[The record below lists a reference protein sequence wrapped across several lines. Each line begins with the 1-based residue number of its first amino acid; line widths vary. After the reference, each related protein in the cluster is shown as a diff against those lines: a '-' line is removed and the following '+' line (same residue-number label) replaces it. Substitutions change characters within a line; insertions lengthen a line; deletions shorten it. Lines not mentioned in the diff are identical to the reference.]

1 MSCVKKHWHE
11 RKQAIRMLGMFS
23 ILSLPLAAQSGE
35 WIVSPSIT
43 LDEIY
48 TDNALLTNDDKES
61 EYVTRVKPGISILR
75 EGARTNLDFN
85 YSPEYRYYK
94 EETRDNETVHQLRA
108 NADAEL
114 MENHLYL
121 DLWATADQTR
131 IANSRN
137 SPDGLTGPTENLD
150 YYTMGASPYYTTRF
164 GNTSVLEARYST
176 DKVDYEEDTEVDS
189 TSQKYNLIL
198 GSGTYSTA
206 QAWELSASH
215 TREDFSGTAEDNKI
229 SIFRGEFLQQ
239 ITRRWAVAFAAGY
252 EDYDLV
258 IGEDVDGE
266 IWSVGL
272 VFTPTSRT
280 RFAIGGGERAFGD
293 DYYVDFEHEASRSVW
308 RATYKRDYISARDEA
323 THTSL
328 FQRQDAFGNVVRDA
342 VLDNPP
348 PVRVT
353 GVSTLSAEYYEVD
366 RVDVSYLFSAQRTR
380 FEVRGGY
387 IKRDYVVDT
396 QDTEDST
403 AAISFSRLIS
413 RKITGVARVLWS
425 DHEQELSNYDEW
437 TASLGLGY
445 LLGQDAR
452 VSVGYSHLERD
463 GDTELNTYEEN
474 RVNIGFMAS
483 F

>member
-1 MSCVKKHWHE
+1 MSCVKNHWHE

-48 TDNALLTNDDKES
+48 TDNALLTNDDKQS
-61 EYVTRVKPGISILR
+61 EYVTLVRPGISILR
-75 EGARTNLDFN
+75 EGARANLDFN

-94 EETRDNETVHQLRA
+94 ENTRDNDTVHMLRT

-131 IANSRN
+131 ISSNRN
-137 SPDGLTGPTENLD
+137 SPDGVTGPTENLD
-150 YYTMGASPYYTTRF
+150 YYTLGASPYYTTRF
-164 GNTSVLEARYST
+164 GNISVLEARFST

-189 TSQKYNLIL
+189 TSIKYDLVL

-215 TREDFSGTAEDNKI
+215 TREDFSETDEDNKI
-229 SIFRGEFLQQ
+229 STYRGEFLQQ

-252 EDYDLV
+252 EEYELFNGD
-258 IGEDVDGE
+258 DVNGE
-266 IWSVGL
+266 IWSVGV

-293 DYYVDFEHEASRSVW
+293 DYYLDFEHQASNSVW
-308 RATYKRDYISARDEA
+308 RATYTRDYISARDEA

-348 PVRVT
+348 PVQVT
-353 GVSTLSAEYYEVD
+353 GVSTLSAEYYELD
-366 RVDVSYLFSAQRTR
+366 RVDVSYLFNAQRTHI
-380 FEVRGGY
+380 ELSGGY
-387 IKRDYVVDT
+387 IKRDYLADI

-403 AAISFSRLIS
+403 ASVSFSRLIS
-413 RKITGVARVLWS
+413 RKLTGLARIFWS
-425 DHEQELSNYDEW
+425 DHEQDNGNYDEW

-445 LLGQDAR
+445 LLSQDAR
-452 VSVGYSHLERD
+452 IAIGFSYLERD
-463 GDTELNTYEEN
+463 GETELNTYEEN
-474 RVNIGFMAS
+474 RVNIGFMAG

>member
-1 MSCVKKHWHE
+1 MSCVKYHWHE

-48 TDNALLTNDDKES
+48 TDNALLTNEDKES

-252 EDYDLV
+252 EDSDLV

-266 IWSVGL
+266 
-272 VFTPTSRT
+272 
-280 RFAIGGGERAFGD
+280 
-293 DYYVDFEHEASRSVW
+293 
-308 RATYKRDYISARDEA
+308 
-323 THTSL
+323 
-328 FQRQDAFGNVVRDA
+328 
-342 VLDNPP
+342 
-348 PVRVT
+348 
-353 GVSTLSAEYYEVD
+353 
-366 RVDVSYLFSAQRTR
+366 
-380 FEVRGGY
+380 
-387 IKRDYVVDT
+387 
-396 QDTEDST
+396 
-403 AAISFSRLIS
+403 
-413 RKITGVARVLWS
+413 
-425 DHEQELSNYDEW
+425 
-437 TASLGLGY
+437 
-445 LLGQDAR
+445 
-452 VSVGYSHLERD
+452 
-463 GDTELNTYEEN
+463 
-474 RVNIGFMAS
+474 
-483 F
+483 